1 MVEEGVLE
9 TPKVDA
15 VMGVHVWTPVP
26 AGKIGI
32 TPGPVMGGLDVFK
45 MTIFGKGGH
54 TGVPEDAVDPVLA
67 AANLIQTVQM
77 IQTREISNLKS
88 TIIMFGKICGGTK
101 SNIIPDK
108 IELEG
113 SIRFLYKGGPDS
125 VEQPTERFKR
135 VADQVCRTHRC
146 TCEIEIVH
154 ENIPLINDP
163 AMAALVRQTAAEVF
177 GDKNAVVDNLTIAS
191 EDFSEFSERVP
202 GVFMFLGAGNPAK
215 GTTIS
220 HHNPRFDIDEDILLN
235 GVAMHVCGALDFFNA
250 TANGKGGEPR
260 T

>member
-1 MVEEGVLE
+1 
-9 TPKVDA
+9 
-15 VMGVHVWTPVP
+15 
-26 AGKIGI
+26 
-32 TPGPVMGGLDVFK
+32 
-45 MTIFGKGGH
+45 
-54 TGVPEDAVDPVLA
+54 
-67 AANLIQTVQM
+67 
-77 IQTREISNLKS
+77 
-88 TIIMFGKICGGTK
+88 
-101 SNIIPDK
+101 
-108 IELEG
+108 
-113 SIRFLYKGGPDS
+113 
-125 VEQPTERFKR
+125 
-135 VADQVCRTHRC
+135 
-146 TCEIEIVH
+146 
-154 ENIPLINDP
+154 
-163 AMAALVRQTAAEVF
+163 MAALARQTAADVF